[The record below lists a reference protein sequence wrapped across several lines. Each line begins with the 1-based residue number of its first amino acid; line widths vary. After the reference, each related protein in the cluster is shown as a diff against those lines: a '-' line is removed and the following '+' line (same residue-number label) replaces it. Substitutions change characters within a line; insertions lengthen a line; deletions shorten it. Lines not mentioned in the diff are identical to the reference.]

1 MNWKKHIFQCEKFL
15 ENFELTG
22 NFVHFTK
29 FFDLTKSPGNTLT
42 SLSLNVK
49 NANIN

>member
-1 MNWKKHIFQCEKFL
+1 MFSNVKNL

-29 FFDLTKSPGNTLT
+29 IFDLRKSPGNTLT